1 MGPPHGR
8 DAEGVHRD
16 RSARAGTAVIPPEPA
31 GARLPEA
38 DLIALVFQS
47 FDGEHGG
54 FGTEPKFPLAP
65 PVRLALDLYRE
76 SHDPEHAR
84 IASVTLDAIG
94 WGGLHDDVDGGF
106 FRYATTRAWQLPHV
120 EKLLDVN
127 AALAA
132 LFLEAA
138 EVLAVTRY
146 RDRAADVFRY
156 AQAHLAD
163 RADGGWWGS
172 QAADADYYAARTL
185 EARERLGAPPVE
197 RALYSGWNGLMISAA
212 LAGAAALPD
221 PSLGEFAMRSLER
234 VLALGYRPGAGVAH
248 AVNIRP
254 ETRGLLEDQIAVA
267 AACLDAW
274 DASGNI
280 VYEMMAEEL
289 AHYAIR
295 VMWDEAGHGFFD
307 REVADAPEAIGRMR
321 ERLKPFGA
329 NCNAAML
336 LRRLAQ
342 ASGDATFSDR
352 AAELLDWLAPRA
364 ASQGVGAASYVLAV
378 RAARLR

>member
-1 MGPPHGR
+1 M
-8 DAEGVHRD
+8 
-16 RSARAGTAVIPPEPA
+16 
-31 GARLPEA
+31 
-38 DLIALVFQS
+38 
-47 FDGEHGG
+47 
-54 FGTEPKFPLAP
+54 
-65 PVRLALDLYRE
+65 
-76 SHDPEHAR
+76 
-84 IASVTLDAIG
+84 
-94 WGGLHDDVDGGF
+94 
-106 FRYATTRAWQLPHV
+106 
-120 EKLLDVN
+120 
-127 AALAA
+127 
-132 LFLEAA
+132 
-138 EVLAVTRY
+138 
-146 RDRAADVFRY
+146 
-156 AQAHLAD
+156 
-163 RADGGWWGS
+163 
-172 QAADADYYAARTL
+172 
-185 EARERLGAPPVE
+185 
-197 RALYSGWNGLMISAA
+197 
-212 LAGAAALPD
+212 
-221 PSLGEFAMRSLER
+221 
-234 VLALGYRPGAGVAH
+234 
-248 AVNIRP
+248 
-254 ETRGLLEDQIAVA
+254 A

-364 ASQGVGAASYVLAV
+364 ASQGVGAASYVLAM